1 VTVAQTLRGHML
13 DLLTA
18 PQTLAAL
25 FAIAGATVFFV
36 AWGCRRR
43 D

>member
-1 VTVAQTLRGHML
+1 ML

-25 FAIAGATVFFV
+25 VAIAGAIVFFV
-36 AWGCRRR
+36 AWRCWR